1 MAFAYIHHFIATQGK
16 GSVDSGCKALR
27 LKNCH
32 VIKPQNQSMLKIK
45 KKNEGAQSASSLLW
59 LKTEKLPRVV
69 SWWPEHAPIL
79 PQTAAT
85 SFQCHLVNFFLFN
98 FTQHFLDMSIIYFCL
113 LMCSHTNTNSI
124 FMELYDD
131 GLRPNSRQEIAF
143 IWQKRCTW
151 QKCINDEKM

>member
-1 MAFAYIHHFIATQGK
+1 
-16 GSVDSGCKALR
+16 
-27 LKNCH
+27 
-32 VIKPQNQSMLKIK
+32 MLKKNK
-45 KKNEGAQSASSLLW
+45 KEAQSASMLLW

-113 LMCSHTNTNSI
+113 FMCTHTNTNSI

-131 GLRPNSRQEIAF
+131 GLRLNSRQEIAF
-143 IWQKRCTW
+143 IWQKRWTW
-151 QKCINDEKM
+151 QKMHKWWENVSFCYLSTSLSSPHSRQLFCLKEK